1 MRVLAVIAL
10 LSGGGTAAAA
20 PATTACTDG
29 LCYTDEGGPIGYVHA
44 ILGDTPEGRK
54 VTFAGRSFA
63 FEAGFIE
70 DTAPR
75 MADVNGDGAP
85 EAIVVHSVAGLGA
98 RLVVLALP
106 DLQIIAATP
115 HIGMH
120 HRWMGFAGTGDFDGD
135 GRIEIAYVDRPHL
148 AQQLV
153 FLRLQGG
160 QLIEVDRQFGLT
172 NHRIGDA
179 YIQST
184 PRPCAGD
191 ILLMSPDWS
200 RMMAAKI
207 GAQPVDLG
215 RFTPQAWARAV
226 ECAAP

>member
-1 MRVLAVIAL
+1 MRALALIAL
-10 LSGGGTAAAA
+10 LLGSAASAK
-20 PATTACTDG
+20 TACTDG
-29 LCYTDEGGPIGYVHA
+29 LCYSDAGGPTGYDHA
-44 ILGDTPEGRK
+44 ILGDTPEWREI
-54 VTFAGRSFA
+54 TYAGRSFA

-75 MADVNGDGAP
+75 MADVNGDGMP
-85 EAIVVHSVAGLGA
+85 EAIVVHAVAGLGA

-106 DLQIIAATP
+106 DLQPIAATA
-115 HIGMH
+115 HIGTH

-148 AQQLV
+148 ARELV

-179 YIQST
+179 HIQSM

-200 RMMAAKI
+200 RIMAAKI
-207 GAQPVDLG
+207 GAQPLDLG
-215 RFTPQAWARAV
+215 RYTPQAWARAAQ
-226 ECAAP
+226 CQ

>member
-1 MRVLAVIAL
+1 MRALALIAL
-10 LSGGGTAAAA
+10 LLAGSAASAK
-20 PATTACTDG
+20 TACTDG
-29 LCYTDEGGPIGYVHA
+29 LCYSDAGGPTGYDHA
-44 ILGDTPEGRK
+44 ILGDTPEWREI
-54 VTFAGRSFA
+54 TYAGRSFA
-63 FEAGFIE
+63 FKAGFIE

-85 EAIVVHSVAGLGA
+85 EALVVHAVAGLGA
-98 RLVVLALP
+98 RLVVLSLP
-106 DLQIIAATP
+106 DLREIAATP
-115 HIGMH
+115 HIGTH

-160 QLIEVDRQFGLT
+160 QLIEVDRQSGLT

-191 ILLMSPDWS
+191 ILLMSPDWQ
-200 RMMAAKI
+200 RIMAAKI

-226 ECAAP
+226 QCQ